1 MGLAVAV
8 ELEDGHPVNDL
19 LGDEGKV
26 LLSDAPKLTA
36 MAEEQG
42 CRPLDPFWYHG
53 AVDLPPDF
61 DGDPDWLTELV
72 EEQGLPVLWFD
83 ASDGLACVA
92 SLRDGLSNSRVELGR
107 ALDALGAALQLAE
120 ERGARYHLTYVH

>member
-1 MGLAVAV
+1 MGLAIAV
-8 ELEDGHPVNDL
+8 ELEDGHLVKDL
-19 LGDEGKV
+19 LGDEGKI
-26 LLSDAPKLTA
+26 LLRDTPKLPA

-42 CRPLDPFWYHG
+42 CRPLDSFWYHG

-61 DGDPDWLTELV
+61 DGDPDWLAKLV
-72 EEQGLPVLWFD
+72 EEQGLLVLWFD

-92 SLRDGLSNSRVELGR
+92 SLRDGLSDSRVELDR

-120 ERGARYHLTYVH
+120 ARAST